1 MEGSNE
7 KKELRWYSE
16 EVAAVAEYFTTT
28 MERGL
33 DATTV
38 KTHRAR
44 YGLNVLQSAAK
55 KTYLGRFIDQLKD
68 AMILILLVA
77 AGISFALGEKADAVI
92 IIGIVVLNALFGV
105 FQEAKAEES
114 LEALKRL
121 SSPHARVLRDGEIVQ
136 IDAAELVPG
145 DLFLLEAG
153 DLVPADG
160 RLIEVASLRVEESSL
175 TGESTSVDKSI
186 APLPAEKLGVGDR
199 KNMVFSSS
207 VIAHGRGRAIAV
219 ATGMEAE
226 VGKIAGMLLSAEEG
240 STPLQKKLASL
251 GKLLGAAALGVCALI
266 FAIGAFQGRDL
277 FEMFFVAVSLAV
289 AAIPEGLPAIVT
301 IVLAIG
307 VKRMV
312 AKRAIIRKLPAVES
326 LGSASVICSDKTGT
340 LTQNKMT
347 VMEVATASNSYHL
360 SDKEELREILKLAT
374 LCCDASVRLVDGVES
389 SIGDPTEVALVSAA
403 LKLGC
408 EKEALERDLIRVAE
422 LPFDSDRKLMTT
434 IHRSKDGI
442 VAITKGAPDVL
453 FKRCN
458 RVLEGGVVIPITDT
472 LRTGMEEQNETMA
485 GRALRVIAVAYQK
498 LAEIPDQLEPDLI
511 ERDLIFAG
519 MTGMIDPPR
528 LEVKA
533 AVLTCRTAGI
543 RPVMITGDHKTTAVA
558 IARELGI
565 LTEKGLVATGGDL
578 DGMNQETLELGVED
592 IAVYARVSPE
602 HKVRIVSAWQSRGY
616 VVAMTGDGVNDA
628 PALKKADIGCA
639 MGITGTDVSKGAA
652 DMILTDDNFAT
663 IVEAVKEGRGI
674 YQNIRK
680 AVHFLLSCNL
690 AEIFVLFIAIL
701 LNWDTPL
708 LPIHL
713 LWVNLVTDSLPA
725 LALGME
731 EVERDIMRHPPRS
744 PKQGFFS
751 EGLGGVIV
759 VQGVLI
765 AAVTLIAFR
774 IGQAVSVEVARTSTF
789 AVLALSQ
796 LVHAWNVR
804 SSKSLFSIGVFSNRW
819 MTRAFFASLAL
830 QLLVLFVPQLQKIFK
845 VVSLDAVHWLYIVL
859 LSFAPLILVEF
870 GKTLT
875 GQNKRAQF

>member
-1 MEGSNE
+1 MEGSKE
-7 KKELRWYSE
+7 KKEVRWYSQE
-16 EVAAVAEYFTTT
+16 AVAVAEHFQTTA
-28 MERGL
+28 ERGL
-33 DATTV
+33 DAATV
-38 KTHRAR
+38 NAHRAR

-160 RLIEVASLRVEESSL
+160 RLIETASLRVEESSL
-175 TGESTSVDKSI
+175 TGESTSVEKNT
-186 APLPAEKLGVGDR
+186 APLPDENLGVGDR

-207 VIAHGRGRAIAV
+207 VIAYGRGRAIAV
-219 ATGMEAE
+219 ATGMDAE
-226 VGKIAGMLLSAEEG
+226 VGKIAGMLLAAEEG

-251 GKLLGAAALGVCALI
+251 GKILGAAALGVCALI
-266 FAIGAFQGRDL
+266 FAIGAFQGRNL

-301 IVLAIG
+301 IVLAVG

-312 AKRAIIRKLPAVES
+312 AKHAIIRKLPAVES

-347 VMEVATASNSYHL
+347 VMEIATASKSYHM
-360 SDKEELREILKLAT
+360 SDNEELREILKLAA
-374 LCCDASVRLVDGVES
+374 LCCDASVRSVDGVETS
-389 SIGDPTEVALVSAA
+389 VGDPTEVALVSAA
-403 LKLGC
+403 LKLGL
-408 EKEALERDLIRVAE
+408 KKDVLEQELVRVEE
-422 LPFDSDRKLMTT
+422 LPFDSNRKLMTT
-434 IHRSKDGI
+434 IHRSGDAFI
-442 VAITKGAPDVL
+442 AITKGAPDVL
-453 FKRCN
+453 FKRCTH
-458 RVLEGGVVIPITDT
+458 VLEGGVVVPITDA
-472 LRTGMEEQNETMA
+472 LRTSMEAQNETMA
-485 GRALRVIAVAYQK
+485 GRALRVIAVAYQN
-498 LAEIPDQLEPDLI
+498 LTEIPEILDADRMEQN
-511 ERDLIFAG
+511 LIFAG

-528 LEVKA
+528 MEVKA

-565 LTEKGLVATGGDL
+565 LTDKGLVATGSDL
-578 DGMNQETLELGVED
+578 DSMNQETLELGVED

-663 IVEAVKEGRGI
+663 IVDAVKEGRGI

-713 LWVNLVTDSLPA
+713 LWVNLVTDSLLA

-731 EVERDIMRHPPRS
+731 DVERDIMRHPPRS
-744 PKQGFFS
+744 PKEGFFS
-751 EGLGGVIV
+751 DGLGGVIF
-759 VQGVLI
+759 VQGILI

-774 IGQAVSVEVARTSTF
+774 IGMAVSVEVARTSTF

-804 SSKSLFSIGVFSNRW
+804 SSKSLFSIGFFSNPW
-819 MTRAFFASLAL
+819 MTRAFFASLSL

-845 VVSLDAVHWLYIVL
+845 VVSLDAAHWGYIVL
-859 LSFAPLILVEF
+859 LSLAPLVFVEL
-870 GKTLT
+870 GKAAL
-875 GQNKRAQF
+875 GRNKRV